1 MHVLAGR
8 RMRRPGTNSHAL
20 SRFDTNA
27 PVGQI
32 GSAAVAVTAYDV
44 VLAVHIM
51 GVVVAFG
58 VIFAYPIMFAL
69 AARHDRR
76 SLPLIHRI
84 ETVVDRAL
92 VNGGLVVI
100 VGAGIFLASDGH
112 HWKEFFVQWG
122 LAAVIVIGG
131 LVGAVMIPASKR
143 AQKLA
148 ERDLAAGGEDMSEEY
163 RAVTRRLA
171 TVGSLCSVLVVL
183 TILFMAIKP

>member
-1 MHVLAGR
+1 ML
-8 RMRRPGTNSHAL
+8 
-20 SRFDTNA
+20 
-27 PVGQI
+27 
-32 GSAAVAVTAYDV
+32 AVTAYDV
-44 VLAVHIM
+44 VLAIHIM

-69 AARHDRR
+69 AAKHDRR

-100 VGAGIFLASDGH
+100 VGAGIFLAGDGH

-148 ERDLAAGGEDMSEEY
+148 ERDLAAGDEDMSDEY
-163 RAVTRRLA
+163 RAVTCRLA
-171 TVGSLCSVLVVL
+171 TVGSLCSVLVFL

>member
-1 MHVLAGR
+1 ML
-8 RMRRPGTNSHAL
+8 
-20 SRFDTNA
+20 
-27 PVGQI
+27 
-32 GSAAVAVTAYDV
+32 AVAAYDV
-44 VLAVHIM
+44 VLAIHIM

-148 ERDLAAGGEDMSEEY
+148 ERDLAAGDEDMSDEY

>member
-1 MHVLAGR
+1 ML
-8 RMRRPGTNSHAL
+8 
-20 SRFDTNA
+20 
-27 PVGQI
+27 
-32 GSAAVAVTAYDV
+32 AVAAYDV

-69 AARHDRR
+69 AAKHDRR

-100 VGAGIFLASDGH
+100 VGAGIFLAGDGH

-148 ERDLAAGGEDMSEEY
+148 ERDLAAEGEDMSEEY